1 MKRVILHIDMN
12 AYFASVA
19 QNANPDL
26 ANKPVAVGGT
36 SSRSIITTASYE
48 ARKFGVK
55 SAMPVYMAKKLCPK
69 LIIVAPDFR
78 LYEKYTHDF
87 VEIIKKY
94 GKKIELASIDE
105 CYVDISE
112 EISRQKSKI
121 AYIKHIQN
129 EIYTQ
134 LNLKCS
140 IGVAPNKF
148 LAKMASDMKKPMG
161 ITILSKENMIEK
173 MYPLPINS
181 MYGVGKK
188 TALLLNDLGIIT
200 IGDFANYSN
209 KFLLEKKLGKFYY
222 VLSQWVNGEDD
233 SEVTTEEI
241 DLKSVGNSTTLIH
254 DTNDY
259 DEIKLVLEEL
269 SRKVSKR
276 AESENLFG
284 TRISITI
291 RFEDFRT
298 ITRSLTLIEP
308 TNDFEKIYLS
318 ALKILDNNYI
328 GANLVRLLG
337 VSLGNVRKRDQFYK
351 QISLFENSFSS
362 AENRIIQQ
370 VIADINKKIGLEKL
384 STLKDLDDRSDKHD

>member
-362 AENRIIQQ
+362 SENRIIQQ

>member
-112 EISRQKSKI
+112 EISQQKSKI

-362 AENRIIQQ
+362 SENRIIQQ

-384 STLKDLDDRSDKHD
+384 RTLKDLDDRSDKHD

>member
-362 AENRIIQQ
+362 SENRIIQQ

-384 STLKDLDDRSDKHD
+384 RTLKDLDDRSDKHD

>member
-112 EISRQKSKI
+112 EISKQKSKI

-209 KFLLEKKLGKFYY
+209 KFLLEKRLGKFYY

-269 SRKVSKR
+269 SRKVSNR

-284 TRISITI
+284 TRITITI

>member
-112 EISRQKSKI
+112 EISQQKSKI

>member
-87 VEIIKKY
+87 VEIIRKY

-362 AENRIIQQ
+362 SENRIIQQ

-384 STLKDLDDRSDKHD
+384 RTLKDLDDRSDKHD